1 MSAIIPFIT
10 CYKNSVGTC
19 PAPDTHFTNGSTR
32 NRVATVR
39 MLPKSGV
46 RLAKPGYYA
55 SLSKLNMQC
64 DSGLLGWLK
73 VPFLY
78 NAFQAAVGATALRRR
93 LIENHV
99 RAKPGDKVIDIGC
112 GSAPTL
118 QSLPDVEYVGL
129 DINPDCIALAQR

>member
-1 MSAIIPFIT
+1 
-10 CYKNSVGTC
+10 
-19 PAPDTHFTNGSTR
+19 
-32 NRVATVR
+32 
-39 MLPKSGV
+39 
-46 RLAKPGYYA
+46 
-55 SLSKLNMQC
+55 MQC

-93 LIENHV
+93 LIEKHV

-129 DINPDCIALAQR
+129 ESIRTVSRSQSGPTAIAELS